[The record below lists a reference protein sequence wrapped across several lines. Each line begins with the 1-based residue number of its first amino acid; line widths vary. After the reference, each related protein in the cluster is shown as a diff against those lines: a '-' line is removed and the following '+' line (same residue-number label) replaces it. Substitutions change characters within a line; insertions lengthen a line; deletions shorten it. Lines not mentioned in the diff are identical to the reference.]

1 MKTDRT
7 AYLSVD
13 EYIASFPEHTRQQLE
28 EIRNTIKELAPGAQ
42 EKISYQMPA
51 FFLNRILVYFAG
63 YAKHIGLYPGAAA
76 IEVFKD
82 ELSGYKTS
90 KGTIQF
96 PLGEPLP
103 IELIKRIVQFRI
115 EENNKLHKK

>member
-1 MKTDRT
+1 MKTDRP

-13 EYIASFPEHTRQQLE
+13 EYIASFPEHTRLQLE

>member
-1 MKTDRT
+1 MKTDRP

-28 EIRNTIKELAPGAQ
+28 EIRTMIKELAPGAQ

>member
-1 MKTDRT
+1 MKTDRP

-13 EYIASFPEHTRQQLE
+13 EYIASFPEHTQHQLE
-28 EIRNTIKELAPGAQ
+28 EIRNAIKELAPGAQ

-76 IEVFKD
+76 IEIFKD